1 MSKTV
6 IDHLSHLVSPTTSGI
21 IWLTDDNLSTTL
33 PGVYELNYLMNGLL
47 TKSIAVKEQKAES
60 NSNFFLADNFGNPF
74 FLGHTVVSSRDD
86 LKNMHKH
93 IELAK
98 PLFNNNQNENQIEV
112 YIFNRSKNTANVN
125 ILKELSHKYREIKF
139 ENLNI

>member
-21 IWLTDDNLSTTL
+21 IWLTDDALGSTL

-47 TKSIAVKEQKAES
+47 TKSIAAKDEQIKS
-60 NSNFFLADNFGNPF
+60 NSNFFLAENFGNPF
-74 FLGHTVVSSRDD
+74 FLGHSVVSSKED

-98 PLFNNNQNENQIEV
+98 PLFNEVDVEV
-112 YIFNRSKNTANVN
+112 YIFNRSKNTAHVN
-125 ILKELSHKYREIKF
+125 ILKELSHKYRDIKF

>member
-21 IWLTDDNLSTTL
+21 IWLTDEDLNSKL

-47 TKSIAVKEQKAES
+47 TKSIASKDHQSKS
-60 NSNFFLADNFGNPF
+60 KSKSNFFLAENFGNPF
-74 FLGHTVVSSRDD
+74 FLGHSVIKSKEDF
-86 LKNMHKH
+86 KNMHNH
-93 IELAK
+93 IGLAK
-98 PLFNNNQNENQIEV
+98 PLFNETDIEI
-112 YIFNRSKNTANVN
+112 YIFNRSKNTANTN
-125 ILKELSHKYREIKF
+125 ILKELSHRYRDIKF